1 MTGSSRGI
9 GAAVARRLGRD
20 GAYVYV
26 NYYRN
31 LDAAQLVLDDIRAG
45 GGSGELVAASVADP
59 RAVEDMFNLIKRN
72 SGRLDLLV
80 NNAAEVRDR
89 LLGTMSNDDWE
100 QVINTNLNG
109 VFRCARAA
117 VRMMLAK
124 RYGRIVNIGSI
135 GGLTGVA
142 GQANYAA
149 SKGALPALTRSLAF
163 EVGPFNIRVNC
174 VIPGIIETDMSA
186 ATPRERRQMLVQQ
199 TAIKRLGRPDE
210 VAEVVYFLLS
220 EAASYIQGASVV
232 VDGGMVHG

>member
-1 MTGSSRGI
+1 
-9 GAAVARRLGRD
+9 
-20 GAYVYV
+20 
-26 NYYRN
+26 
-31 LDAAQLVLDDIRAG
+31 
-45 GGSGELVAASVADP
+45 
-59 RAVEDMFNLIKRN
+59 
-72 SGRLDLLV
+72 
-80 NNAAEVRDR
+80 
-89 LLGTMSNDDWE
+89 
-100 QVINTNLNG
+100 
-109 VFRCARAA
+109 
-117 VRMMLAK
+117 MMLAK